1 LIYRNTGATPQRH
14 KRTIMLRFPTSPP
27 PALPQHVDRSTS
39 YVDQTLG
46 ANETVL
52 AKAHFHPLQWMGACG
67 LAIAVGWLLIPL
79 IWIAPAIVR
88 MATTEIAVT
97 NHRLVLQN
105 FMERLFGLGRLVVH
119 GSGGG
124 HWLTPSFAAPLAFR
138 RAIEGA
144 TPGKRDEVVTP

>member
-1 LIYRNTGATPQRH
+1 
-14 KRTIMLRFPTSPP
+14 
-27 PALPQHVDRSTS
+27 
-39 YVDQTLG
+39 
-46 ANETVL
+46 
-52 AKAHFHPLQWMGACG
+52 
-67 LAIAVGWLLIPL
+67 
-79 IWIAPAIVR
+79 

-97 NHRLVLQN
+97 NHRLVLKTGWLGRTTNEMPLSAIENVEVHQN